1 MRFNLKIRT
10 TKLWYAQGLVVILL
24 FGGCATPVPVTEP
37 SSTSP
42 PPPSSKL
49 PDTATY
55 HTVLPGQT
63 LYAIARQYGRDHREV
78 AQWNNIPPPYELSPG
93 QRIRVDGPDEDSM
106 SDLDDEPGI
115 PVVTPTPPAPTPILN
130 PSIED
135 SEGNAQ
141 ATHLVQ
147 PGETLYGIATH
158 YGHNFRDVAAWNG
171 IQEPYYL
178 SPGQTLI
185 VAPPSSLPTSPTR
198 EPIISEPPQPLA
210 PTQPVVSP
218 RGDENFH
225 IVQSGDSLYAVAR
238 RYGLTFNELAT
249 WNGLQPPYNLSVG
262 QKLRISP
269 PKEGSLPPTSPGIG
283 GVPTPPSPSR
293 PIGGGDSDYHIVAP
307 GDTLFQIARHYNLN
321 LNDLAKWN
329 NLAPPYSLSVGQKL
343 RITQPSPSTSR
354 TIPGITTPDERY
366 LRPVST
372 LPSHHIVT
380 KGETLRSLAE
390 RYGISVEDLA
400 RWNGIGSPYTV
411 YPGLRL
417 KMNP

>member
-1 MRFNLKIRT
+1 MRFNLKIIS

-24 FGGCATPVPVTEP
+24 FGGCATPTPPVTEP
-37 SSTSP
+37 SYTP
-42 PPPSSKL
+42 PQQISQL

-63 LYAIARQYGRDHREV
+63 LYAIARQYGRNHREV
-78 AQWNNIPPPYELSPG
+78 AEWNNIPPPYELSPG
-93 QRIRVDGPDEDSM
+93 QRIRVDGPDEESM
-106 SDLDDEPGI
+106 PDELDDEPGI

-135 SEGNAQ
+135 SEDNAQ
-141 ATHLVQ
+141 ATHVVQ
-147 PGETLYGIATH
+147 PGETLYGIATN

-185 VAPPSSLPTSPTR
+185 VAPQSSLPPSSLPISPSR
-198 EPIISEPPQPLA
+198 QPVISEPPKQPD
-210 PTQPVVSP
+210 PIQPVVSP

-262 QKLRISP
+262 QKIRITP
-269 PKEGSLPPTSPGIG
+269 PPGG
-283 GVPTPPSPSR
+283 VVPTPPSQN

-343 RITQPSPSTSR
+343 WLTQPATR
-354 TIPGITTPDERY
+354 MIPNNMTPDERY
-366 LRPVST
+366 LRPVSSR
-372 LPSHHIVT
+372 PSHHIVI

-390 RYGISVEDLA
+390 RYGISLEDLA

-411 YPGLRL
+411 YPGQRL

>member
-1 MRFNLKIRT
+1 MRNLKIMS
-10 TKLWYAQGLVVILL
+10 TKLWYAQGLVAIVL
-24 FGGCATPVPVTEP
+24 FSGCATPVPVTEP
-37 SSTSP
+37 ISTAP
-42 PPPSSKL
+42 QQISKL

-93 QRIRVDGPDEDSM
+93 QRIRVDGPSEESM
-106 SDLDDEPGI
+106 SHQPDEQPGI
-115 PVVTPTPPAPTPILN
+115 PVVTPTPPVPTPILN
-130 PSIED
+130 PSIEEPQNNA
-135 SEGNAQ
+135 EGS
-141 ATHLVQ
+141 HVVQ
-147 PGETLYGIATH
+147 PGETLYGIAIN

-185 VAPPSSLPTSPTR
+185 VAQPSGFLPSLPTSPSR
-198 EPIISEPPQPLA
+198 EPRKNEQPQQPA
-210 PTQPVVSP
+210 PPTQPVVSP
-218 RGDENFH
+218 REDENFH

-262 QKLRISP
+262 QKIRVSP
-269 PKEGSLPPTSPGIG
+269 PKGGSL
-283 GVPTPPSPSR
+283 PTPPSPS
-293 PIGGGDSDYHIVAP
+293 PSSGGDEDYHIVAP

-321 LNDLAKWN
+321 LNELAEWN
-329 NLAPPYSLSVGQKL
+329 GLAPPYSLSVGQKL
-343 RITQPSPSTSR
+343 WITQPSPSSTSR
-354 TIPGITTPDERY
+354 TIPDRTPNERY
-366 LRPVST
+366 LRPVGS
-372 LPSHHIVT
+372 LPSHHIVK

-390 RYGISVEDLA
+390 RYGIPLEKLA
-400 RWNGIGSPYTV
+400 RRNGIGSPYTV
-411 YPGLRL
+411 YPGQRL